1 MKRFLF
7 ILFMI
12 FSHVTLL
19 HGITY
24 REYLSAWVGSWK
36 GISTVYNDRNAPL
49 RLIEVEQSFW
59 WDGDVLRG
67 ATQFWSDTGAIQ
79 SQSQFIRYEDGSLTN
94 EVVFSSGNK
103 RFFKGN
109 IEKGFLVW
117 TWEDSGLK
125 VRIASRIVGVASER
139 EMQEECQELVYSD
152 SQSQLRHIITRLN
165 FKKSTDVPMPRKI
178 PDINELKSKE

>member
-1 MKRFLF
+1 MT
-7 ILFMI
+7 
-12 FSHVTLL
+12 FSYVNLL

-24 REYLSAWVGSWK
+24 REYLSERVGSWK
-36 GISTVYNDRNAPL
+36 GISTVYNERNAPL

-79 SQSQFIRYEDGSLTN
+79 SQSQFIRYENGSLTN

-103 RFFKGN
+103 RFFKGH

-117 TWEDSGLK
+117 TWEDPGMR
-125 VRIASRIVGVASER
+125 VRIASRVVGDASER
-139 EMQEECQELVYSD
+139 EMQEECQELIFSD
-152 SQSQLRHIITRLN
+152 AQSQLRHIVTRLS
-165 FKKSTDVPMPRKI
+165 FKTSTDTPMPKKI
-178 PDINELKSKE
+178 PDITELKSKE